1 MTTPDSYVEAYLADR
16 AGTTPDLERLVTV
29 SSGLDAH
36 GILATI
42 GDPRLGRQALEV
54 MCDLMHPTDSMYYD
68 AIYGAF
74 HGQHDIRNWLIPTM
88 AEIEFI
94 DFVPQ
99 QPTAVFDH
107 ADGASSVDEWRMV
120 ARIGDESMPLARGVS
135 VRHYRDGWITWN
147 ADVYDTGAFRVPG
160 PDGSAPELPD
170 WPRTEWTVVEAEPA
184 PTLSDAAKAWLDAGP
199 DVARDAPTGLT
210 NLDLHQI
217 QHHPDVS
224 YDMDV
229 LGALLHPTESVYLD
243 PLFGDFAGRSDIHTW
258 LADVMPKIGDI
269 RFDPVGPVLFDG
281 STSVE
286 EWLQVAVQPDGTRAP
301 MFRGTSVRRFADGWI
316 VYAADY
322 FDTAPL
328 SDPAI
333 SGAGLAAGSTLTAE
347 DIARHRR
354 L

>member
-1 MTTPDSYVEAYLADR
+1 MTTPNSYVEAYLADR
-16 AGTTPDLERLVTV
+16 SGATPDLERLVTTA
-29 SSGLDAH
+29 SGLDAR

-74 HGQHDIRNWLIPTM
+74 HGQRDVRKWLIPTM

-107 ADGASSVDEWRMV
+107 ADGGSSVDEWRMV
-120 ARIGDESMPLARGVS
+120 ARIDDQSMPLARGVS

-160 PDGSAPELPD
+160 PDGSAPDLPD
-170 WPRTEWTVVEAEPA
+170 WPRTEWQVVEAHPPA
-184 PTLSDAAKAWLDAGP
+184 ELSDAAKAWLDAGP
-199 DVARDAPTGLT
+199 DVDSDAPTGLS
-210 NLDLHQI
+210 NADVHHL
-217 QHHPDVS
+217 QHHPDAG

-229 LGALLHPTESVYLD
+229 LSALMHPTDSVYLD
-243 PLFGDFAGRSDIHTW
+243 PLFGDFAGRQDIHTW
-258 LADVMPKIGDI
+258 LTGIMTKIGDI
-269 RFDPVGPVLFDG
+269 RFDPVGPILFDG
-281 STSVE
+281 TTSVE
-286 EWLQVAVQPDGTRAP
+286 ERLQVAVQPDGTRVP
-301 MFRGTSVRRFADGWI
+301 MIRGTSVRRIADGWI
-316 VYAADY
+316 TYAADY

-328 SDPAI
+328 ADPSIVA
-333 SGAGLAAGSTLTAE
+333 AGVAAGSTITAE

-354 L
+354 I